1 MLHSAKN
8 IINSYK
14 NVKFLIIGDGQQA
27 TRLKNLSKR
36 LDIQN
41 SVIFA
46 GYLEYAELGLCYKH
60 SDLLIITSPHETFG
74 LTVVEAMHF
83 GCPVLGV
90 NSGGITD
97 IIEEKRNGLYFDGT
111 SKDLTEK
118 IMNIL
123 KDKKQLEEFGNY
135 AKKVSEKFDIISCTN
150 KLIALYKE
158 LINKNKK

>member
-1 MLHSAKN
+1 
-8 IINSYK
+8 
-14 NVKFLIIGDGQQA
+14 
-27 TRLKNLSKR
+27 
-36 LDIQN
+36 
-41 SVIFA
+41 
-46 GYLEYAELGLCYKH
+46 
-60 SDLLIITSPHETFG
+60 TSPHETFG

-123 KDKKQLEEFGNY
+123 KDKKQLEKFGNY
-135 AKKVSEKFDIISCTN
+135 ARRVSEKFDIISCTN
-150 KLIALYKE
+150 NLIALYEK